1 MTENKTNP
9 KYWTTYDT
17 MLTLV
22 RPQSPA
28 FVVMYAAALGIAF
41 SPNCDET
48 YTIRPHPVCQRK
60 KDV

>member
-1 MTENKTNP
+1 MTEFKQIL
-9 KYWTTYDT
+9 KIGRLMT